1 MPNKYYS
8 LWDSQQTKSLPTLC
22 TVVYYQVIPIDRIL
36 NFSLQISYL
45 YICAEFWKSTR
56 LGFLEFCKRKSSVAL
71 YPSSA
76 RPRPNIIS
84 TSIIISTVKQGLY
97 FLQSTSVYVYGT
109 AVGSKAPTIFHLNQ
123 TIMGKNTAATKSRKF
138 KRYNSIYD
146 L

>member
-1 MPNKYYS
+1 MR
-8 LWDSQQTKSLPTLC
+8 

-36 NFSLQISYL
+36 NFSHQKS
-45 YICAEFWKSTR
+45 YICAEFCKSTR

-76 RPRPNIIS
+76 GPRPNIIS

-138 KRYNSIYD
+138 KRYNSNYKLLYLSSTCI
-146 L
+146 